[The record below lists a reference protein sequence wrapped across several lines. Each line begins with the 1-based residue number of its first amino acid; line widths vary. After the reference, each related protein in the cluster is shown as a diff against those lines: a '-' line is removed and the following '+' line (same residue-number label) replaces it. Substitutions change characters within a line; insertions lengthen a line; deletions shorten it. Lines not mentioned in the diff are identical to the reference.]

1 MDIFKIKIKNMND
14 KLNEFNNLKKD
25 IESLQEEW
33 KGIKSSSTISSL
45 YQSTTDQISRLAKDY
60 NNAFSWLEEYLKS
73 VNETENNLKK
83 FTGKVVS
90 TPIEF
95 KNNFSIEFK
104 ERAK

>member
-25 IESLQEEW
+25 IESIEEEW
-33 KGIKSSSTISSL
+33 KGITCSSTISAI
-45 YQSTTDQISRLAKDY
+45 YQSTTTQINRLTKGY
-60 NNAFSWLEEYLKS
+60 NNAFLWLEEYIKT
-73 VNETENNLKK
+73 VNETESNLKN

-90 TPIEF
+90 TPVEF